1 MIQGKPKTKV
11 KSTVKKQ
18 KSSSSFLNTPKKKT
32 GFMSGIG
39 GLVVIIIAFVASTVT
54 GNTTIRDIGVVG
66 GIIVLVVPLAM
77 LDLKAARKRD
87 SIDRNL
93 PIFLL
98 SLGSAVESGQSLLRA
113 IEDAADRNMGS
124 LTPELRNLRANI
136 SWGMPIEEAF
146 ENFNERVNTRMA
158 RRVMVLL
165 ELAMQIGGDIVDT
178 LGVIQKHVTEMANVE
193 KERKSSLQPYIF
205 TIYISFAV
213 FLGITIILVSQF
225 FTQIENVQQSLI
237 ESQKKSNVSA
247 GGMFG
252 SLLNIKVKDITK
264 TMFHMSIVEAV
275 IGGLAAGKIGEAS
288 FVAGIKHIVVM
299 VVIAI
304 VGFLA
309 IGAI

>member
-1 MIQGKPKTKV
+1 MLQGKPKAKV

-66 GIIVLVVPLAM
+66 GIIVIVVPLAM

-87 SIDRNL
+87 SVDRNL

-98 SLGSAVESGQSLLRA
+98 SLGSSVQSGQSLLRA

-136 SWGMPIEEAF
+136 SWGMPVEEAF
-146 ENFNERVNTRMA
+146 ENFNQRVNTRMT

-165 ELAMQIGGDIVDT
+165 QLAMQIGGDIIDT
-178 LGVIQKHVTEMANVE
+178 LEVIQKHVTEMANVE

-213 FLGITIILVSQF
+213 FLGITVILVSQF
-225 FTQIENVQQSLI
+225 FAQIENVQQSLI
-237 ESQKKSNVSA
+237 ESQKKSNVAA

-252 SLLNIKVKDITK
+252 SLVNVKVKDLTK
-264 TMFHMSIVEAV
+264 TMFHMAIVEAI

-288 FVAGIKHIVVM
+288 FIAGIKHIVIM

-309 IGAI
+309 VGAI